1 MKLGAVVD
9 IYKMLGEATVAQLT
23 SDERMEVVKV
33 LKATRPHAK
42 EYDEFVNDLKEKFK
56 TPNLESI
63 TQKIQMGKGLTE
75 AEANEFMEYNTPVGK
90 AITEERERDIE
101 IDLPKFEEETVVK
114 LMGEN
119 GWKGKSLELFDY

>member
-42 EYDEFVNDLKEKFK
+42 EYDEFVNDLREKFK
-56 TPNLESI
+56 TANTDAI
-63 TQKIQMGKGLTE
+63 IQKIQMNKGLTE
-75 AEANEFMEYNTPVGK
+75 AEASEFMEYNTPVSK
-90 AITEERERDIE
+90 AIHEEREREVQIN
-101 IDLPKFEEETVVK
+101 LPTISEDAVLK
-114 LMGEN
+114 MIGEN
-119 GWKGKSLELFDY
+119 GWKMKVRELFEY

>member
-42 EYDEFVNDLKEKFK
+42 EYDEFVNDLREKFK
-56 TPNLESI
+56 TANTDAI
-63 TQKIQMGKGLTE
+63 IQKIQMNKGLTE
-75 AEANEFMEYNTPVGK
+75 AEASEFMEYNTPVSK
-90 AITEERERDIE
+90 AIHEEREREVE
-101 IDLPKFEEETVVK
+101 INLPTISEDAVLK
-114 LMGEN
+114 MIGEN
-119 GWKGKSLELFDY
+119 GWKMKVRELFEY

>member
-42 EYDEFVNDLKEKFK
+42 EYDEFVNDLREKFK
-56 TPNLESI
+56 TANTDAI
-63 TQKIQMGKGLTE
+63 IQKIQMNKGLTE
-75 AEANEFMEYNTPVGK
+75 AEASEFMEYNTPVSK
-90 AITEERERDIE
+90 AIHEEREMEVE
-101 IDLPKFEEETVVK
+101 INLPTIGEDAVLK
-114 LMGEN
+114 MIGEN
-119 GWKGKSLELFDY
+119 GWKMKVRELFEY

>member
-42 EYDEFVNDLKEKFK
+42 EYDEFVNDLREKFK
-56 TPNLESI
+56 TANTDAI
-63 TQKIQMGKGLTE
+63 IQKIQMNKGLTE
-75 AEANEFMEYNTPVGK
+75 AEASEFMEYNTPVSK
-90 AITEERERDIE
+90 AIHEEREREVE
-101 IDLPKFEEETVVK
+101 INLPTIGEDAVLK
-114 LMGEN
+114 MIGEN
-119 GWKGKSLELFDY
+119 GWKMKVRELFDY

>member
-42 EYDEFVNDLKEKFK
+42 EYDEFVNDLREKFK
-56 TPNLESI
+56 TANTDAI
-63 TQKIQMGKGLTE
+63 VQKIQMNKGLTE
-75 AEANEFMEYNTPVGK
+75 AEASEFMEYNTPVSK
-90 AITEERERDIE
+90 AIHEEREREVE
-101 IDLPKFEEETVVK
+101 INLPTIGEDAVLK
-114 LMGEN
+114 MIGEN
-119 GWKGKSLELFDY
+119 GWKMKVRELFDY